1 MITRESFIKILDT
14 VDEYFNGETQKALC
28 ILGIGENKLNVM
40 FDTIISAVDADVDP
54 KHLAMKDENTVDCG
68 SYVCEWLFGV
78 TDFQE
83 KCADAGALY
92 DYIVAKY
99 EDIKEA

>member
-1 MITRESFIKILDT
+1 MITRESFVKILDT
-14 VDEYFNGETQKALC
+14 VDEYFNGEIQKALC
-28 ILGIGENKLNVM
+28 TLGMDENRMGDM
-40 FDTIISAVDADVDP
+40 FDAIISAVDADVDP
-54 KHLAMKDENTVDCG
+54 KHLAMKDENTADCG

>member
-1 MITRESFIKILDT
+1 MITKESFIKILNT
-14 VDEYFNGETQKALC
+14 VDEYFNGDIQEAFCT
-28 ILGIGENKLNVM
+28 LGMDENKISDM
-40 FDTIISAVDADVDP
+40 FDVIISALDADVDP
-54 KHLAMKDENTVDCG
+54 RHLATKDENTADCG

-83 KCADAGALY
+83 KCADASALY